1 MQGLTQEEIED
12 INELNDYIKS
22 LMLKYKD
29 KTITLEEAEFLQA
42 HIELLIEIEKDEMQ
56 MQEAIIF

>member
-29 KTITLEEAEFLQA
+29 KTITLDEAELLQA